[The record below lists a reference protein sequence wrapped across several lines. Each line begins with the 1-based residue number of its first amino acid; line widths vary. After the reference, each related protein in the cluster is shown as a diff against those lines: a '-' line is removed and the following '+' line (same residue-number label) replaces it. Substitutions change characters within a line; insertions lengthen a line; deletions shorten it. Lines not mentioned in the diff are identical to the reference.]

1 MKSKCDQELYTPSF
15 VLMAA
20 ANFFTVSSFGCFF
33 LFPIFV
39 MSHGG
44 SNADIGIVM
53 GAAALSSVLCRPWI
67 SEMIDRVGRKR
78 SYGIGCIITSLL
90 SLSYL
95 MFRGEL
101 AEFYLPLL
109 LVRLL
114 HGVGLAICFTSGFT
128 YIADIVPKERL
139 NEGIGMFGVTA
150 LVGMAIGPVIAEIII
165 GEFDFQFLFLVA
177 AGMAFVGFFL
187 HLPLGESYVGRVSG
201 SETSFFSVLIR
212 KKMLLI
218 AVLAFLFGF
227 GLAASGNFVS
237 PFAKEQHIAF
247 ISLYFIAY
255 SSAAV
260 ITRFFGGRLADRV
273 GEERIIPYAL
283 IITGSGFL
291 VLIALGG
298 DTILIVSGLMSG
310 CGHGFLFPSL
320 NALALREEQRGIRG
334 KINGIFTGG
343 IDAGAFSGSIILGY
357 IGEWGGFQTLFL
369 IAGGALFAG
378 FMIYRLK
385 PIQRSLERMRNRSTN
400 NPSRLT

>member
-1 MKSKCDQELYTPSF
+1 
-15 VLMAA
+15 MAA
-20 ANFFTVSSFGCFF
+20 ANFFTVSGFGCFF
-33 LFPIFV
+33 LFPLFII
-39 MSHGG
+39 SHGG
-44 SNADIGIVM
+44 SKADIGIIM
-53 GAAALSSVLCRPWI
+53 GATALSSVLCRPWI
-67 SEMIDRVGRKR
+67 SEMIDRIGRKR

-95 MFRGEL
+95 MFQGEL
-101 AEFYLPLL
+101 AGFYLPLL

-114 HGVGLAICFTSGFT
+114 HGVGLAICFTAGFT

-150 LVGMAIGPVIAEIII
+150 LVGMAVGPVIAEIII
-165 GEFDFQFLFLVA
+165 GEFGFQFFFLVA

-187 HLPLGESYVGRVSG
+187 HLPLGESYDGRVSG

-227 GLAASGNFVS
+227 GLAASSNFVS
-237 PFAKEQHIAF
+237 PFAKEQHITF

-255 SSAAV
+255 SLAAV

-283 IITGSGFL
+283 IITGAGFL

-298 DTILIVSGLMSG
+298 DTILIVSGLLSG

-320 NALALREEQRGIRG
+320 NALALRDEQRGIRG

-357 IGEWGGFQTLFL
+357 IGQWGGFQTLFF
-369 IAGGALFAG
+369 IAGIALFAG

-385 PIQRSLERMRNRSTN
+385 LVRRSLEERMRNRSLE
-400 NPSRLT
+400 REK

>member
-1 MKSKCDQELYTPSF
+1 MKAKSTQDLYTPSF

-33 LFPIFV
+33 LFPLFIT
-39 MSHGG
+39 SHGG
-44 SNADIGIVM
+44 SKTDIGIIM
-53 GAAALSSVLCRPWI
+53 GATVLSSVLCRPWI
-67 SEMIDRVGRKR
+67 SEMIDRFGRKR
-78 SYGIGCIITSLL
+78 SYGIGCIVMSLV
-90 SLSYL
+90 SFSYL
-95 MFRGEL
+95 MFHGEL
-101 AEFYLPLL
+101 AGFYLPLL

-128 YIADIVPKERL
+128 YIADIVPINRL

-150 LVGMAIGPVIAEIII
+150 LVGMGIGPVIAEIII
-165 GEFDFQFLFLVA
+165 GEFGFPFFFLVA
-177 AGMAFVGFFL
+177 SGMAFVGFFL
-187 HLPLGESYVGRVSG
+187 HIPLEESYDGRVSG

-218 AVLAFLFGF
+218 VVLAALFGF
-227 GLAASGNFVS
+227 GLAASSNFVS

-260 ITRFFGGRLADRV
+260 MTRFFGGRLADRV

-283 IITGSGFL
+283 IITGAGFL

-298 DTILIVSGLMSG
+298 DTILFVSGFLSG
-310 CGHGFLFPSL
+310 CGHGFLFPCL
-320 NALALREEQRGIRG
+320 NALALRDEPGGIRG

-357 IGEWGGFQTLFL
+357 IGQWCGFQTLFFT
-369 IAGGALFAG
+369 AGIALFAG

-385 PIQRSLERMRNRSTN
+385 LARRSS
-400 NPSRLT
+400 